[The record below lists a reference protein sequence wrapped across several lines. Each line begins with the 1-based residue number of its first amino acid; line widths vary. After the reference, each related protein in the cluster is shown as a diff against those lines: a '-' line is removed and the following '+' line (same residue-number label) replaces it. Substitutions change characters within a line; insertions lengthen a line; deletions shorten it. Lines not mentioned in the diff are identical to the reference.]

1 MPSPL
6 DALQALPARGA
17 HFLLCRENKK
27 PYTSAWPQVRPE
39 LSAVVAHAH
48 AGGQTGLTA
57 RRKVLGAPI
66 TVTNTRREGGRHVW
80 YRTPAGKVGHWRTAG
95 WRRENRV
102 AGLCACGRAS
112 QPRVNRRFDID
123 ALLSVIPRRR
133 SSEDRHDHCRRV
145 RALAP
150 PGNWAGP
157 VSGFVRVCPA
167 GGTRNA
173 GPHLSP
179 APAVAYDH

>member
-27 PYTSAWPQVRPE
+27 PYTSAMATGAART
-39 LSAVVAHAH
+39 LCR
-48 AGGQTGLTA
+48 GGACA
-57 RRKVLGAPI
+57 RRRADGPHGATEGLGRADHGDEHPSRGRPSR
-66 TVTNTRREGGRHVW
+66 VVPHTRGE
-80 YRTPAGKVGHWRTAG
+80 GHWRTAG

-150 PGNWAGP
+150 PGNWASP

-179 APAVAYDH
+179 APAGGL